1 MKSMKWLASYM
12 VVASLGLGVA
22 FLVSIRFMA
31 PAHSQG
37 APSNGDLPPEFAK
50 DINGGANNA
59 GQTAPPPAA
68 GNPSATPVANPAAA
82 AAAPQQ
88 MPPPPPSNEPPP
100 MPSNSPKTPGL
111 NEKAAAPNMSPPP
124 GPPPGPQGE
133 PPKPGPQDGTIDNGA
148 TAGSPPIPTYVVPK
162 DGYAYDPT
170 GKRDP
175 FKPFRAAVSDI
186 KKVVLEP
193 LQKWDL
199 DRLKVVGILWDVRNP
214 RAMVKDPDG
223 ALHIVTK
230 NSKIGR
236 NEGYVAAVREGEVVV
251 IETKYTETGAIKE
264 TYVMEFR
271 K

>member
-59 GQTAPPPAA
+59 GQATPPPPPAA
-68 GNPSATPVANPAAA
+68 ANPNAAA
-82 AAAPQQ
+82 SPAASAAAPQQ

-111 NEKAAAPNMSPPP
+111 NEKVAPSMPLPPA
-124 GPPPGPQGE
+124 PGPQADAS
-133 PPKPGPQDGTIDNGA
+133 KPGPQDATVDNGA
-148 TAGSPPIPTYVVPK
+148 TAGGPPIPTYVVPK

-175 FKPFRAAVSDI
+175 FKPFRAAVGDI

-214 RAMVKDPDG
+214 RAMVKDPEG
-223 ALHIVTK
+223 AVYIVTK